1 MNQHADHAS
10 TEGGSINGPVSL
22 RARGVTKSFQVLGNQ
37 SETLKEHLLNPG
49 HLLGRDERR
58 LVALNGIDF
67 EVRAGE
73 FFGIVGRNGSGKS
86 TLLKLISSIYR
97 LDSGEIEIAGR
108 IAPFIELGVGFNL
121 ELTARENVAL
131 NGVVMGLSIR
141 EAHDRYDEVIAFA
154 ELEEYTDLKLKNYS
168 SGMQVRLAFALM
180 LQAQADILLIDEV
193 LAVGDAAFQ
202 RRCGDALEL
211 LRSQGKTI
219 ILVTHDMAA
228 VQRHC
233 DRAMLIEGG
242 VVDTIGAPAEVA
254 DRYVEISYK
263 SAAEPDA
270 SGLRRLKARVN
281 RIEIRDSEDQPIR
294 AVRARQRL
302 QIVAEIEGNEPV
314 EGLLLYVEIATATVI
329 RVASMVYNGSEI
341 QEIGSGDRV
350 EVRFDFECPLAVGEY
365 MLRYYLGSQGNLV
378 QPTTQD
384 FPFSVVS
391 GPSMG
396 TLVAIAYDSTAQR
409 LKGER

>member
-1 MNQHADHAS
+1 
-10 TEGGSINGPVSL
+10 
-22 RARGVTKSFQVLGNQ
+22 
-37 SETLKEHLLNPG
+37 
-49 HLLGRDERR
+49 
-58 LVALNGIDF
+58 
-67 EVRAGE
+67 
-73 FFGIVGRNGSGKS
+73 
-86 TLLKLISSIYR
+86 
-97 LDSGEIEIAGR
+97 
-108 IAPFIELGVGFNL
+108 
-121 ELTARENVAL
+121 
-131 NGVVMGLSIR
+131 
-141 EAHDRYDEVIAFA
+141 
-154 ELEEYTDLKLKNYS
+154 
-168 SGMQVRLAFALM
+168 
-180 LQAQADILLIDEV
+180 
-193 LAVGDAAFQ
+193 
-202 RRCGDALEL
+202 
-211 LRSQGKTI
+211 
-219 ILVTHDMAA
+219 
-228 VQRHC
+228 
-233 DRAMLIEGG
+233 
-242 VVDTIGAPAEVA
+242 
-254 DRYVEISYK
+254 VEISYK